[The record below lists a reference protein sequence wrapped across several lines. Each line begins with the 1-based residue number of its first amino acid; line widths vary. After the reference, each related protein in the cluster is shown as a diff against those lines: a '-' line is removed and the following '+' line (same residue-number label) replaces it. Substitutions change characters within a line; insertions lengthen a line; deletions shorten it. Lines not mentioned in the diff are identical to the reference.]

1 MKRSRARALAVS
13 GLALSL
19 AAGVDGAHAQ
29 PPSDPPGAG
38 SAPAAVPANDRHEVL
53 LRSWQDHVKINGR
66 DEPRRFEISFD
77 YRLRETRRRIY
88 DAQDRLISDETL
100 AAQPQATA
108 TEIAKAIDT
117 VRRDPELGQMARN
130 SNAVLDGGFLLHESP
145 GKPCGPGT
153 RCVQVFLL
161 TDHDRERPRCSVVDV
176 SERGRIAHR
185 DYDPDAKD

>member
-1 MKRSRARALAVS
+1 MKRNQARALAVF

-19 AAGVDGAHAQ
+19 AAGVDGARAQ
-29 PPSDPPGAG
+29 PPSDAPGAG
-38 SAPAAVPANDRHEVL
+38 SARVAAPANDRHEVV
-53 LRSWQDHVKINGR
+53 LRSWQDHVKIDGR

-117 VRRDPELGQMARN
+117 VRRDPELGQLARD
-130 SNAVLDGGFLLHESP
+130 SNAVLDGGFLLHETS

-153 RCVQVFLL
+153 RCVQIFLL
-161 TDHDRERPRCSVVDV
+161 TDHDRERPRCAVVDM

-185 DYDPDAKD
+185 DYDPNAKD